1 MGPQLHVAAMK
12 NAPPRSPFGLLVWS
26 LRPHRAAL
34 IVIALL
40 SLVMIAGNV
49 ALPLLIGR
57 AVDRITLGLT
67 NEALV
72 TAGVIALLGVLV
84 AVAIGA
90 RGIIAGRLS
99 IHVEHS
105 LRSRLYSHLHAVEP
119 GVLERRSTGEWVSIA
134 TLDLIPISTFVGL
147 YLAQLA
153 SSALTLVAAA
163 VVMFLI
169 DPLLALLALAPVPL
183 TILSLIRY
191 RATARPLLSA
201 VRQRMGE
208 LTGLVDENIGGVAVI
223 RASAR
228 EDEEMRRFKEAG
240 ARVLDEALAA
250 NRRLAVFTPSVQVLP
265 NVGSA
270 LVVVIG
276 GLMAIQGHLSVVSF
290 TVFYTYLVMLVPS
303 IQSVGTI
310 IGQAQSALACA
321 ERVADALASPVERG
335 PAPSSVP
342 EGPAAVDVDHVTVRA
357 ADGRTIIEGAD
368 VHAPAGG
375 TLAIVGATGSGK
387 SVLMRLVNRLTHAA
401 SGGVRI
407 AGIPV
412 EEIEL
417 RSLRHAV
424 SPAGADEF
432 LFAGTIGENI
442 RFGLPEASRE
452 EVEAAA
458 RCAQAHDFIISLP
471 DGYETPLGDRGSGL
485 SGGQRQ
491 RVALARALLARS
503 GVLILDNA
511 TGSLDALTEAATVKA
526 LEERRRQQPVT
537 RLIVGYRP
545 ALLRTADEVLVVED
559 GHIIDR
565 GTHAEL
571 EARSERYRD
580 LVGSE

>member
-1 MGPQLHVAAMK
+1 M
-12 NAPPRSPFGLLVWS
+12 NDAPPRSPFGLLVWS
-26 LRPHRAAL
+26 LRPYKAVL
-34 IVIALL
+34 IVIAVL
-40 SLVMIAGNV
+40 SALMIAGNV
-49 ALPLLIGR
+49 ALPISRGR
-57 AVDRITLGLT
+57 AIDRITLGLT
-67 NEALV
+67 DEALL
-72 TAGVIALLGVLV
+72 TAGAIALLGILIALV
-84 AVAIGA
+84 VGS
-90 RGIIAGRLS
+90 RGILAGRLS
-99 IHVEHS
+99 IRVEHS
-105 LRSRLYSHLHAVEP
+105 LRSRLYSHLHEVEP
-119 GVLERRSTGEWVSIA
+119 AVLDRRSTGEWVSIA

-191 RATARPLLSA
+191 RATARPILSS

-208 LTGLVDENIGGVAVI
+208 LTGLVDENIGGAAVI

-228 EDEEMRRFKEAG
+228 ESEEMRRFGEAG
-240 ARVLDEALAA
+240 SRVLDEALAA
-250 NRRLAVFTPSVQVLP
+250 NRRLALFNPSVQVLP

-321 ERVADALASPVERG
+321 ERVADTLASPRERG
-335 PAPSSVP
+335 REVSNVP
-342 EGPAAVDVDHVTVRA
+342 EGPAAVDVDDVTVKA
-357 ADGRTIIEGAD
+357 PDGRTIIEGAD

-375 TLAIVGATGSGK
+375 TIAIVGATGSGK
-387 SVLMRLVNRLTHAA
+387 SVLMRLLNRLTHAD
-401 SGGVRI
+401 SGNVGI
-407 AGIPV
+407 AALPV

-417 RSLRHAV
+417 HSLRRAV

-432 LFAGTIGENI
+432 LFAGTIAENI
-442 RFGLPEASRE
+442 EFGQPEATRE
-452 EVEAAA
+452 EVVAAA
-458 RCAQAHDFIISLP
+458 RCAQAHAFIEALP
-471 DGYETPLGDRGSGL
+471 EGYATRLGDRGAGL

-491 RVALARALLARS
+491 RVALARALLARA
-503 GVLILDNA
+503 GVLVLDNA
-511 TGSLDALTEAATVKA
+511 TGSLDALTEAAAVKA
-526 LEERRRQQPVT
+526 LEERRREQPFT

-545 ALLRTADEVLVVED
+545 ALLRAADEVLVIED
-559 GHIIDR
+559 GRIVER

-571 EARSERYRD
+571 EARSARYRE

>member
-1 MGPQLHVAAMK
+1 MNK
-12 NAPPRSPFGLLVWS
+12 APPRSPLGLLVWS
-26 LRPHRAAL
+26 LRPYRGAV
-34 IVIALL
+34 IVVALL
-40 SLVMIAGNV
+40 SVLTIAGNV

-57 AVDRITLGLT
+57 AIDRITLGLT
-67 NEALV
+67 EEALL
-72 TAGVIALLGVLV
+72 TAGAIALLGVFV
-84 AVAIGA
+84 ALAIGA

-99 IHVEHS
+99 IRVEHS
-105 LRSRLYSHLHAVEP
+105 LRYRLYAHLHAVEP
-119 GVLERRSTGEWVSIA
+119 EVLDRRSTGEWVSIA

-153 SSALTLVAAA
+153 TSTLTLVAAA
-163 VVMFLI
+163 AVMFVI
-169 DPLLALLALAPVPL
+169 DPLLALLALATVPL

-191 RATARPLLSA
+191 RATARPLLAA

-208 LTGLVDENIGGVAVI
+208 LTGLVDENIGGAAVI

-228 EDEEMRRFKEAG
+228 EAEEMRRFDEAS
-240 ARVLDEALAA
+240 RHVLDEALAA
-250 NRRLAVFTPSVQVLP
+250 NRRLALFTPSAQVLP

-310 IGQAQSALACA
+310 VGQAQQALACA
-321 ERVADALASPVERG
+321 ERVADTLASPVERG
-335 PAPSSVP
+335 LSTSSVP
-342 EGPAAVDVDHVTVRA
+342 EGPAAVDLDEVSVQA

-368 VHAPAGG
+368 LHARAGG
-375 TLAIVGATGSGK
+375 TIAIVGATGSGK
-387 SVLMRLVNRLTHAA
+387 SVLMHLLNRLTHAA
-401 SGGVRI
+401 SGSVRI
-407 AGIPV
+407 ADLPV

-417 RSLRHAV
+417 GSLRHAV

-432 LFAGTIGENI
+432 LFAGTIAENI
-442 RFGLPEASRE
+442 EFGRPDASRE

-458 RCAQAHDFIISLP
+458 RVAQAHDFIVALP
-471 DGYETPLGDRGSGL
+471 DGYETRLGDRGAGL

-491 RVALARALLARS
+491 RVALARALLARA
-503 GVLILDNA
+503 GLLLLDNA
-511 TGSLDALTEAATVKA
+511 TGSLDALTEAAAVKA
-526 LEERRRQQPVT
+526 LEERRREQPFTKV
-537 RLIVGYRP
+537 IVGYRP
-545 ALLRTADEVLVVED
+545 ALLRAADEVLVIED

-571 EARSERYRD
+571 EARSERYRE